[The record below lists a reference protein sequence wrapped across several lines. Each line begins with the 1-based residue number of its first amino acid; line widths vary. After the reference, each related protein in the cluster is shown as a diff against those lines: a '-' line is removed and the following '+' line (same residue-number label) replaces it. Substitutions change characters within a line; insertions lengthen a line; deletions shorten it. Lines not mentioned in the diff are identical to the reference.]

1 MILFENLT
9 IAVDKEGDVYR
20 AYAFNS
26 VMEENIASCK
36 CEREGGAVAG
46 LFHDLK
52 IDAIN
57 KVESHDYVNA

>member
-9 IAVDKEGDVYR
+9 IAVEKEGDVYR

-26 VMEENIASCK
+26 VTEENIASCK

-46 LFHDLK
+46 LFHDLRTYV
-52 IDAIN
+52 IN
-57 KVESHDYVNA
+57 KVGNRDSVNS

>member
-9 IAVDKEGDVYR
+9 IAVEKEGDIYR

-26 VMEENIASCK
+26 VKEENIASCK

-46 LFHDLK
+46 LFHDLR
-52 IDAIN
+52 IDATN
-57 KVESHDYVNA
+57 KVGNNDSVNA

>member
-9 IAVDKEGDVYR
+9 IAVNKEDDIYR

-26 VMEENIASCK
+26 ATEENISYCK
-36 CEREGGAVAG
+36 CSREGGAVSG
-46 LFHDLK
+46 LFHNLK

-57 KVESHDYVNA
+57 KVENHDSVNS